1 MSLLYKL
8 ITNLVNRAFQYIA
21 QQHTFNIYLIRF
33 LRSLLPLGFTFNLIA
48 LPVSS

>member
-8 ITNLVNRAFQYIA
+8 ITNLINRAFQLKGK
-21 QQHTFNIYLIRF
+21 QNTFNIYLIRF